1 MATLSDIRR
10 RISSVKSTQQ
20 ITKAMKM
27 VAASKLRKA
36 QERLLNSRPYADGL
50 EDLLF
55 HVTAQ
60 VDRDLH
66 PLLAER
72 EATNV
77 GYVVVSADR
86 GLCGSFNSN
95 VIRQTKTE
103 IAGQEGDSQAHLLT
117 VGRKAFEHFSRR
129 DYTIRE
135 KYIGVFDDLQF
146 SKASRIG
153 HQVHDLYLHE
163 ELDRVFLIY
172 NSFKSPAVQVVRVQ
186 QILPIQAKMPEREKY
201 QPVEYL
207 YQPSPEVILS
217 QLCPKYLSIQL
228 WRALL
233 ESYASEHGARM
244 VAMEA
249 ATDSAQ
255 DMIHD
260 LTLYYNKVRQ
270 ASITTEISEI
280 VGGAEALRG

>member
-1 MATLSDIRR
+1 
-10 RISSVKSTQQ
+10 
-20 ITKAMKM
+20 MKM

-36 QERLLNSRPYADGL
+36 QERLLNSRPYADRL
-50 EDLLF
+50 EDLLC
-55 HVTAQ
+55 HLTAQ
-60 VDRDLH
+60 VNRDLH

-95 VIRQTKTE
+95 VIRQTKAE
-103 IAGQEGDSQAHLLT
+103 IVGQEDHSQAHLLT

-129 DYTIRE
+129 DYTIQE

-146 SKASRIG
+146 SEASRIS
-153 HQVHDLYLHE
+153 HQVHDLYLHKK
-163 ELDRVFLIY
+163 LDRVFLIY
-172 NSFKSPAVQVVRVQ
+172 NSFKSPAVQVVRVH
-186 QILPIQAKMPEREKY
+186 QILPIQARMPAMEKY
-201 QPVEYL
+201 QPAEYL
-207 YQPSPEVILS
+207 YEPSPEVILN
-217 QLCPKYLSIQL
+217 QLCPKYLSVQL

-233 ESYASEHGARM
+233 ESYASEQGARM

-249 ATDSAQ
+249 ATESAQ